1 MSMEDRAQEHEAAE
15 WARNNA
21 PRPQK
26 PTYQP
31 GDAGYGPEFCDECES
46 PMPELRRANGWVLCT
61 SCQSAVERG
70 RIRR

>member
-1 MSMEDRAQEHEAAE
+1 MSLEDRAQEHEAKE
-15 WARNNA
+15 WAYRNA
-21 PRPQK
+21 ARPERV
-26 PTYQP
+26 TYKP
-31 GDAGYGPEFCDECES
+31 GDAGYGPAFCEECES